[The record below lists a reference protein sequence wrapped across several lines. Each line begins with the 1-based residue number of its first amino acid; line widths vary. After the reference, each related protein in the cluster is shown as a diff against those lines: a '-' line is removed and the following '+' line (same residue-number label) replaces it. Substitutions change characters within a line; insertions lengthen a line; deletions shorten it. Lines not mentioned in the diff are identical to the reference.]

1 MTPPQEPLPA
11 IPMLCLYSLGIALLG
26 LTTEYLPSSYYSQ
39 SSWRADTMLF
49 IFTWQVPGAMEA
61 QNKHALNE

>member
-1 MTPPQEPLPA
+1 MPPQETLPA

-26 LTTEYLPSSYYSQ
+26 LTAEYLPTSYYSQ
-39 SSWRADTMLF
+39 SSWRADTTLL

-61 QNKHALNE
+61 QNQYVLNE